1 MSEENTTDL
10 TQDEKL
16 DLLLAEIRE
25 VKATVGNLDT
35 RLTALETKVED
46 RLHDTRPLWQRVQ
59 QQIQDL
65 TTQVQ
70 DLKTQVQDL
79 KTEVQDLKIESN
91 ARFESI
97 EKELRHMNRRFEVFS
112 MDTMKMRADIR
123 DFDVR
128 LAEVE
133 RRPM

>member
-10 TQDEKL
+10 TLDEKL
-16 DLLLAEIRE
+16 DLLLAEVRE

-35 RLTALETKVED
+35 RLTGLESKVEE
-46 RLHDTRPLWQRVQ
+46 RLHDTRPIWQRVQ
-59 QQIQDL
+59 QQIVDL
-65 TTQVQ
+65 QTEV
-70 DLKTQVQDL
+70 VDL
-79 KTEVQDLKIESN
+79 KTEVVNFKTETN
-91 ARFESI
+91 ARFESV
-97 EKELRHMNRRFEVFS
+97 EKELRIMNRKFEVFS
-112 MDTMKMRADIR
+112 LDIMKMRTDIR

>member
-1 MSEENTTDL
+1 MSEENTKDL
-10 TQDEKL
+10 TLDEKL
-16 DLLLAEIRE
+16 DLLLAEVRE
-25 VKATVGNLDT
+25 VKVTVGNLDT
-35 RLTALETKVED
+35 RLGALETKVED

-65 TTQVQ
+65 
-70 DLKTQVQDL
+70 
-79 KTEVQDLKIESN
+79 KTEVQDLKTEAN

-123 DFDVR
+123 DFDER
-128 LAEVE
+128 LIEVE
-133 RRPM
+133 RKPM